1 MKLRKQQTE
10 QQKQIEEEER
20 IKRENEEE
28 KRMEEERRENE
39 RREQDEDLSNKRR
52 LKENVMRK
60 LPLGTD
66 RNHNRSKIKLF
77 RVFILKVVE
86 LNAIFFVFHSLSF
99 F

>member
-1 MKLRKQQTE
+1 M
-10 QQKQIEEEER
+10 EEEER

-66 RNHNRSKIKLF
+66 RNHNRL
-77 RVFILKVVE
+77 
-86 LNAIFFVFHSLSF
+86 IFFDYLVLLKIF
-99 F
+99 FCLFVNYYEEIATWY